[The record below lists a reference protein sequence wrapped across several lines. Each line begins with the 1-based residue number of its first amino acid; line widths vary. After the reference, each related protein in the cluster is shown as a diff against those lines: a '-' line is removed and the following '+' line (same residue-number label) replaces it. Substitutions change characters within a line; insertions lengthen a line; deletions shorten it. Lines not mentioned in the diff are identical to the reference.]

1 MMYNR
6 VLIKISGEILGDAA
20 GTCLAAENMHSVCA
34 QLKTVS
40 KSGVQAGVV
49 IGAGNVMRGATAQ
62 FLDRVRADSIGMLG
76 TVVNALALQ
85 NVLFRDFQ
93 VQSVICGSFPIEG
106 MVSKLNP
113 DQIEDAFSKNKLIL
127 FAGGTGAPFFSTDT
141 AGVLK
146 ALEINAQLMIKATKV
161 DGVYD
166 KDPLKFADA
175 KRYETISYEEVL
187 EKKLNV
193 MDWTAT
199 SLAMEHKLPIRVT
212 DIFQEGQLNAIVSGQ
227 SFGTL
232 VS

>member
-1 MMYNR
+1 
-6 VLIKISGEILGDAA
+6 
-20 GTCLAAENMHSVCA
+20 
-34 QLKTVS
+34 
-40 KSGVQAGVV
+40 
-49 IGAGNVMRGATAQ
+49 
-62 FLDRVRADSIGMLG
+62 
-76 TVVNALALQ
+76 
-85 NVLFRDFQ
+85 
-93 VQSVICGSFPIEG
+93 

-113 DQIEDAFSKNKLIL
+113 DQMEDAFSKNKLIL

-146 ALEINAQLMIKATKV
+146 ALEINAKLMIKATKV
-161 DGVYD
+161 DGIYD

-199 SLAMEHKLPIRVT
+199 SLAMEHKLLIRVT
-212 DIFQEGQLNAIVSGQ
+212 DIFREGQLNAIISGQ

>member
-1 MMYNR
+1 MYDR

-20 GTCLAAENMHSVCA
+20 GACLSGKNIRSVCT
-34 QLKTVS
+34 QLANVN
-40 KSGVQAGVV
+40 KSAVQAGVV
-49 IGAGNVMRGATAQ
+49 IGAGNVIRGATAQ

-76 TVVNALALQ
+76 TVVNTLALQ

-93 VQSVICGSFPIEG
+93 VQSVVCGSFPIEG

-113 DQIEDAFSKNKLIL
+113 DQIEKAFSNNKLIL

-146 ALEINAQLMIKATKV
+146 ALEINAKLMIKATKV

-212 DIFQEGQLNAIVSGQ
+212 DIFQEGQLNAVISGQ

>member
-1 MMYNR
+1 MMYDR
-6 VLIKISGEILGDAA
+6 VLIKISGEILGDAMS
-20 GTCLAAENMHSVCA
+20 TCLSEKNIRSVCT
-34 QLKTVS
+34 QLANVNQ
-40 KSGVQAGVV
+40 SGVQAGVV

-76 TVVNALALQ
+76 TVINALALQ

-93 VQSVICGSFPIEG
+93 VQSIVCGAFPIEG

-113 DQIEDAFSKNKLIL
+113 DQIEHAFTNNNLIL

-141 AGVLK
+141 AAVLK
-146 ALEINAQLMIKATKV
+146 ALEINAELMIKATKV

-187 EKKLNV
+187 EKKLNI

-212 DIFQEGQLNAIVSGQ
+212 DIFQEGQLNAVISGQ

>member
-1 MMYNR
+1 MMYDR
-6 VLIKISGEILGDAA
+6 VLIKISGEILGDGA
-20 GTCLAAENMHSVCA
+20 GMCLAAENMHSVCA
-34 QLKTVS
+34 HLETVNRL
-40 KSGVQAGVV
+40 GVQAGIVV
-49 IGAGNVMRGATAQ
+49 GAGNVMRGATSQ

-106 MVSKLNP
+106 MVAKLDP
-113 DQIEDAFSKNKLIL
+113 DQIQDAFSKNKLIL

-146 ALEINAQLMIKATKV
+146 ALEINANLMIKATKV

-175 KRYETISYEEVL
+175 KRYETISYEEIL

-212 DIFQEGQLNAIVSGQ
+212 DIFQDGQLSSIIAGQ
-227 SFGTL
+227 SVGTL